1 MKLRINRRIALL
13 ALPLAASALLLVFL
27 GGNDVQVMIAAQN
40 DKSVR
45 DEMANEPDAT
55 TSDDEPTCSLAT
67 PSDCSDGTSDYKREE
82 VQFNRDDL
90 TRQVVPLSDETFD
103 ELTWTASPATWLVM
117 FKTDSCAICQKA
129 FPVFEQLSVD
139 TEVLQHN
146 DAQLTSPKESSAE
159 TDKQSETPKGPVYI
173 ATIDAGWSGRDV
185 TKRFE
190 VDATPTILVIRNEG
204 YDKNKYNKVVDSE
217 GNHALYSK
225 SGMKMHDMDP
235 RSYYIYHGQ
244 RAQYPLKRFIMG
256 EFVSRKQFPVP
267 PPIPETERKSLTFA
281 GRLYDYVMPNA
292 KWAGGIVVKVMVGW
306 YIFLGIIG
314 LFMRVHNYAWGD
326 DGEDDE
332 KRDEVIENEKAK
344 GAAEYKPENSDE
356 RSARRQKEMWERKMQ
371 NRAKFAANKEAR
383 LRKEKGGDDDDD
395 DDEFEGIGVSVKK
408 ADARKTRS
416 QSKKEAAN
424 KSKKN

>member
-1 MKLRINRRIALL
+1 M
-13 ALPLAASALLLVFL
+13 
-27 GGNDVQVMIAAQN
+27 
-40 DKSVR
+40 
-45 DEMANEPDAT
+45 
-55 TSDDEPTCSLAT
+55 
-67 PSDCSDGTSDYKREE
+67 
-82 VQFNRDDL
+82 
-90 TRQVVPLSDETFD
+90 
-103 ELTWTASPATWLVM
+103 
-117 FKTDSCAICQKA
+117 
-129 FPVFEQLSVD
+129 
-139 TEVLQHN
+139 
-146 DAQLTSPKESSAE
+146 
-159 TDKQSETPKGPVYI
+159 
-173 ATIDAGWSGRDV
+173 
-185 TKRFE
+185 

-204 YDKNKYNKVVDSE
+204 YDKNKYNKVVDFE

-344 GAAEYKPENSDE
+344 GAAEYKPENADE

-383 LRKEKGGDDDDD
+383 LRK
-395 DDEFEGIGVSVKK
+395 
-408 ADARKTRS
+408 
-416 QSKKEAAN
+416 
-424 KSKKN
+424 